1 MMRGPLESASLQES
15 VVAGLT
21 KQLCGIHTPLR
32 DEQQVTRVLEEFLD
46 HPRIQVFCEEVVPG
60 RSNLIATV
68 RGHGDAPPLV
78 LSGHSDAGVFEEG
91 WSKDPFEPWIVGRR
105 MYGAGIDDMKG
116 GLAAMVCATRAI
128 ADAGGAPGDVL
139 LHAVMHHDTV
149 GLGQKY
155 ILASEGPNEG
165 FAVCG
170 EPSNLAIHTAN
181 SGAIRFE
188 VVLAGAPAHISRMER
203 GRDALRA
210 ATTVYEALIDA
221 ELSYEPND
229 RLPDMP
235 RMHIG
240 VLEAGEGA
248 ALVADRARILGDIR
262 TVPSMTR
269 YRAHAELEQIVQN
282 ACPEDV
288 KATVKITAV
297 QNPFIGPTSG
307 RLIDALSASHTE
319 TFGAN
324 PRVTTELPGQAFVT
338 DAADLSRAGLETV
351 VYGVGDWH
359 YGPDQSVDLDELVG
373 VARVYA
379 RLPFLLQGTK

>member
-1 MMRGPLESASLQES
+1 
-15 VVAGLT
+15 
-21 KQLCGIHTPLR
+21 
-32 DEQQVTRVLEEFLD
+32 
-46 HPRIQVFCEEVVPG
+46 
-60 RSNLIATV
+60 
-68 RGHGDAPPLV
+68 
-78 LSGHSDAGVFEEG
+78 
-91 WSKDPFEPWIVGRR
+91 

-221 ELSYEPND
+221 ELSHEPND

-262 TVPSMTR
+262 TVPGMTR

-282 ACPEDV
+282 ACPEEV
-288 KATVKITAV
+288 KATVKISAV